1 MIELIKN
8 GKIVIVI
15 ANGIL
20 ASVGWFYFFK
30 EGDYLSAVVGLMFTL
45 FLILEIKGLLKNSS

>member
-1 MIELIKN
+1 MIEFIKN
-8 GKIVIVI
+8 GKIFIVI

-30 EGDYLSAVVGLMFTL
+30 EGNYLPAVTGLMFTL
-45 FLILEIKGLLKNSS
+45 FLILEIKGLFKK

>member
-15 ANGIL
+15 ANGIF
-20 ASVGWFYFFK
+20 VGWFYFFK

-45 FLILEIKGLLKNSS
+45 FLILESIEK

>member
-20 ASVGWFYFFK
+20 ASLGCFYFFK
-30 EGDYLSAVVGLMFTL
+30 EGNYLSAVTGLMFTL
-45 FLILEIKGLLKNSS
+45 FLILEIKGLLKK